1 MISPQQRPPLE
12 KTKRHQEQVGGWGGD
27 LQTLGRMLRGLTG
40 GSRAGALVLLL
51 PGGIARTQS
60 IPPAP
65 PGLAALPASHF
76 SLKLSGSGW
85 PPLFPGNTDGQ
96 HRKCRLDLS
105 SPYMTRAK
113 PSLLGRRNGLSLP
126 LSVPLSRSLSLPHTE
141 CTLHTPHELH
151 RPAFQPP

>member
-1 MISPQQRPPLE
+1 MISPQQCPPFE

-40 GSRAGALVLLL
+40 GSQAEALVLLL

-113 PSLLGRRNGLSLP
+113 PSLPRTTKRSLSSSLH
-126 LSVPLSRSLSLPHTE
+126 LAVSLSLPHTE